1 LLLDYQGTL
10 LLVSHDRDFLD
21 NVVTSTLALEGDGRL
36 GEYVGGYS
44 DWLRQ
49 RPAPAAAMTPAPSV
63 PATAAAVTPA
73 SPPSAKKKLGF
84 KDQRE
89 LELLPAKIEQ
99 LETDIAARSAA
110 MQDPAFYRQDAAAQ
124 QRANAELAAQQ
135 AELDAAYARWEAL
148 DG

>member
-1 LLLDYQGTL
+1 L
-10 LLVSHDRDFLD
+10 
-21 NVVTSTLALEGDGRL
+21 GD
-36 GEYVGGYS
+36 YVGGYS

-49 RPAPAAAMTPAPSV
+49 RPASATASTSAAAPPVTASAAPVPPAAT
-63 PATAAAVTPA
+63 
-73 SPPSAKKKLGF
+73 KKKLSY